1 MPQCK
6 IESLSE
12 SSSWSLW
19 RVDENLEELW
29 QMLNPGVEAQFEFH
43 AIHHPQKKLEWLA
56 SRLVIKNL
64 VEYTGVVF
72 KGIYKDAFGKPHL
85 NRSSFHISIAHCF
98 PYAVGALHQT
108 QPIGI
113 DIERPRNKL
122 LRIRDRFL
130 NDTEAAEAGSNLHRL
145 CQYWTGK
152 EVIYKIY
159 GRKKLV
165 FRDHIHINLSNGT
178 SDLSTGFIN
187 FDQVRNK
194 YHIKIQQFEDHYI
207 AIGA

>member
-12 SSSWSLW
+12 NTTWALW
-19 RVDENLEELW
+19 RVDENLETLW
-29 QMLNPGVEAQFEFH
+29 QMLNPGVEAQFEFQ

-56 SRLVIKNL
+56 SRLVIKQL
-64 VEYTGVVF
+64 VEHTGVDF

-85 NRSSFHISIAHCF
+85 SQLPFHISIAHCF
-98 PYAVGALHQT
+98 PYAVGALHHT
-108 QPIGI
+108 QPVGI
-113 DIERPRNKL
+113 DIERPRKKL
-122 LRIRDRFL
+122 IRIRDRFL
-130 NDTEAAEAGSNLHRL
+130 NDIEAARAGSNLQLL

-165 FRDHIHINLSNGT
+165 FRDHIHINLSNGN
-178 SDLSTGFIN
+178 SDLSMGFIN
-187 FDQVRNK
+187 YDQVKHR
-194 YHIKIQQFEDHYI
+194 YHISIQEFEGHYI